1 MLFLFFLFSVALSFL
16 FLFLFFSFYYKKLHK
31 QQQQQE
37 GKSQNEPALL
47 NQSLS
52 DIVDKKSRTREHDP
66 THLLYSFL
74 LEILPS
80 DSAKWA
86 GLFTGENQSREDT
99 GQVGSGREGELC
111 ESGGEDQ
118 RTKKKK
124 KRGKKKRLDSKGEE
138 ANGEERCS
146 FSQEEEK
153 KKKREESGERKPEL
167 VCLYPF
173 TSTSSATQ
181 RKIKQ
186 QYDQL
191 VKCHENKGLTLVQ
204 VGEFANCLIEA
215 KNELQHKSEVIKRKF
230 TITKALL
237 FKADRSSFDRLRQ
250 QIYKLEMEQKRLEED
265 SFVYNLL
272 QQQLKLSPAYKKM
285 LEIGACM
292 ELETKSGELM
302 EGTDTEFA
310 DISFEELLA
319 QEKKDSF
326 WQKNG
331 KSRLSSN

>member
-204 VGEFANCLIEA
+204 ILDYWEVELSLASANHVLEA
-215 KNELQHKSEVIKRKF
+215 STDSKF
-230 TITKALL
+230 YWPNGYHCFSNFQEPNTRRFWYSIQFFPATYESNYIILL
-237 FKADRSSFDRLRQ
+237 LG
-250 QIYKLEMEQKRLEED
+250 
-265 SFVYNLL
+265 N
-272 QQQLKLSPAYKKM
+272 
-285 LEIGACM
+285 
-292 ELETKSGELM
+292 
-302 EGTDTEFA
+302 
-310 DISFEELLA
+310 
-319 QEKKDSF
+319 
-326 WQKNG
+326 
-331 KSRLSSN
+331 